1 MCTLS
6 ARTTGRGRRQRA
18 VLVVVVV
25 TGELKQNLR
34 FLVLDAFLLV
44 VGGPVAR
51 VMTERRKAA
60 TTRHR

>member
-44 VGGPVAR
+44 GGPVAR
-51 VMTERRKAA
+51 VMTERCKAA
-60 TTRHR
+60 TTHHR